1 MTDATLPLRNDATSM
16 TGTGRKLVSIVAPV
30 YNEETVLPEFVRRI
44 AAAIATVAD
53 RYDFEI
59 ILVDD
64 GSRDRSLAVA
74 RTLARDE
81 KRLVV
86 LQLRRNYGQTAALQ
100 AGMDAARGEF
110 IVSLDADL
118 QHFPEEIPTFLARLE
133 EGIDV
138 VCGWRHA
145 RQEGI
150 VRRWPSRVA
159 NRMIRKISGLQVH
172 DIGTTFRGY
181 RTEIVRDFRL
191 LGEHHRFIPV
201 FARMAGASIDEIPIQ
216 NIERPVG
223 RSNYG
228 LGRTIHVL
236 LDLLVLLF
244 LTRYLDRPIR
254 AFGAIALVLF
264 AMAAAIGTV
273 LLGVSFFTGIPT
285 VREHSGWFFLSLF
298 LTVSGLQF
306 LLTGVLAEIMVR
318 VYFGSETR
326 TTYKIR
332 HVWRDGEA

>member
-1 MTDATLPLRNDATSM
+1 MTNRTTSI
-16 TGTGRKLVSIVAPV
+16 TNSAAAESSPTRKLVSIVAPV

-44 AAAIATVAD
+44 SAAISAVSD
-53 RYDFEI
+53 SYEFEI
-59 ILVDD
+59 ILIDD

-74 RTLARDE
+74 RALANEE

-110 IVSLDADL
+110 IVSLDSDL
-118 QHFPEEIPTFLARLE
+118 QHFPEEIPIFLARLE
-133 EGIDV
+133 DGIDV

-145 RQEGI
+145 RQEGVI
-150 VRRWPSRVA
+150 RRWPSRIA
-159 NRMIRKISGLQVH
+159 NRLIRKVSGLQVH

-201 FARMAGASIDEIPIQ
+201 FARMAGATIDEIPIQ

-228 LGRTIHVL
+228 LGRTVHVL

-254 AFGAIALVLF
+254 AFGAVALVLL
-264 AMAAAIGTV
+264 AMAAGIGTT
-273 LLGVSFFTGIPT
+273 LLGVSFFTGIAT
-285 VREHSGWFFLSLF
+285 VRAYSGWFFLSLF
-298 LTVSGLQF
+298 LSVSGLQF

-318 VYFGSETR
+318 IYFSSDTR

-332 HVWRDGEA
+332 CVWRGNGT